1 MVADQRVRERERE
14 KGKGDFG
21 GREGAFRDRR
31 DRGRPVPIISNIPQS
46 ISTRVKLPP
55 IVII

>member
-1 MVADQRVRERERE
+1 MVADQRVRERER
-14 KGKGDFG
+14 
-21 GREGAFRDRR
+21 GRGAFRDRR
-31 DRGRPVPIISNIPQS
+31 GRGRPVPIISNIPQS